1 MRNHMEQTLRNN
13 PLEGT
18 VISEVSSWDHYYT
31 DGASVGACFRVC
43 FRVDFKAGYVYVY
56 PDGSVSGYGPN
67 VEIVK
72 EWIAKYVSKT
82 EETTTDSLCQSTLQ
96 DTQQVPQ

>member
-31 DGASVGACFRVC
+31 DGASVGACFRV
-43 FRVDFKAGYVYVY
+43 DFKAGYVYVY
-56 PDGSVSGYGPN
+56 PDGSTSGYGPN

-72 EWIAKYVSKT
+72 EWITKYGSKT
-82 EETTTDSLCQSTLQ
+82 EETVRNDHSQSTLQ
-96 DTQQVPQ
+96 DTQRAPQ

>member
-1 MRNHMEQTLRNN
+1 MEQTLRNN

-31 DGASVGACFRVC
+31 DGASVGACFRV
-43 FRVDFKAGYVYVY
+43 DFKHGYVYVHS
-56 PDGSVSGYGPN
+56 DWSVSGYGPN

-82 EETTTDSLCQSTLQ
+82 EETVRTDHSQSTLQ
-96 DTQQVPQ
+96 DTQQAPQ